1 MKKGQ
6 YLITYHNQNTGR
18 AIWLT
23 EKYYFD
29 TKDSKRYEV
38 MKKTNEALGELRDP
52 DIVEGI
58 RLLLEYDGE
67 SVDKYN

>member
-1 MKKGQ
+1 
-6 YLITYHNQNTGR
+6 
-18 AIWLT
+18 
-23 EKYYFD
+23 
-29 TKDSKRYEV
+29 

-67 SVDKYN
+67 PIDK

>member
-6 YLITYHNQNTGR
+6 YLITYHNQNTGH
-18 AIWLT
+18 AIWLS
-23 EKYYFD
+23 ERYYFD

-38 MKKTNEALGELRDP
+38 MKKTNEALGELRDL

-67 SVDKYN
+67 PVDNK